1 MSLHPHLKKKEK
13 FAKKKGKT
21 WLALKEYKNKNEYF
35 DETTY
40 LAVSQDLGFVR
51 VKVYEA
57 GHIEPAQLSLN
68 KTKATFTQVL
78 ETYD

>member
-40 LAVSQDLGFVR
+40 LAVS
-51 VKVYEA
+51 
-57 GHIEPAQLSLN
+57 
-68 KTKATFTQVL
+68 
-78 ETYD
+78 

>member
-13 FAKKKGKT
+13 FAKKKGKN

-40 LAVSQDLGFVR
+40 FAVS
-51 VKVYEA
+51 
-57 GHIEPAQLSLN
+57 
-68 KTKATFTQVL
+68 
-78 ETYD
+78 